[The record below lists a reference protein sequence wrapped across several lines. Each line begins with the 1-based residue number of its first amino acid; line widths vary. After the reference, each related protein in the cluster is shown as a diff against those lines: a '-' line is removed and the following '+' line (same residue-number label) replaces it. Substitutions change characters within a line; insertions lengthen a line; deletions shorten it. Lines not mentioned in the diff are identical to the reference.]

1 MFDPNLPMSL
11 RPEAREYVRVCE
23 HLLAS
28 MVSLSPLNDDE
39 RRLVDY
45 YQAELRKE
53 LAESVA
59 GDIAAANARTSS
71 DPVDSTAKHAMG
83 NASSKT

>member
-1 MFDPNLPMSL
+1 MHIPCST
-11 RPEAREYVRVCE
+11 RIC
-23 HLLAS
+23 
-28 MVSLSPLNDDE
+28 LSLNDDE

-59 GDIAAANARTSS
+59 GDIAAANARTTS